1 MTRDDIQLLIDA
13 IADGVPNTALKV
25 RTVLEAIA
33 DGTGVSGDVK
43 EIDVSTAYIASNFD
57 VTGLGTNERLG
68 WAICNGNNGTRNRS
82 GRVPVAYSVSDVTF
96 STLGATGGE
105 KTHTLTIN
113 EMPIHSHVLPSD
125 FDDSSDMQSL
135 VSSRNSDEGFGDAN
149 QKTATSG
156 GGLAHNIMQPY
167 IVTLFIQKL

>member
-13 IADGVPNTALKV
+13 IADSTPNTALKV

-33 DGTGVSGDVK
+33 DGTGVSGDIK
-43 EIDVSTAYIASNFD
+43 EIDVPTAYITTNFD

-82 GRVPVAYSVSDVTF
+82 GRVPVAYSSSDVTF

-105 KTHTLTIN
+105 KTHTLTASEIPALP
-113 EMPIHSHVLPSD
+113 PIPQFIGDTDRGGSASNY
-125 FDDSSDMQSL
+125 SL
-135 VSSRNSDEGFGDAN
+135 DNS
-149 QKTATSG
+149 TSFG
-156 GGLAHNIMQPY
+156 GGQPHNNMQPY
-167 IVTLFIQKL
+167 IVSLFIQKL